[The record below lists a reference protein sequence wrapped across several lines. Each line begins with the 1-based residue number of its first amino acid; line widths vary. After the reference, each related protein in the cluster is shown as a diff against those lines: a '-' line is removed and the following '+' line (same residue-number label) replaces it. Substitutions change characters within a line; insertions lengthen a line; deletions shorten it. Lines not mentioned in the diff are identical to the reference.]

1 MWLQFIECFVLL
13 NSIKIIS
20 QRVFSL
26 QMVWIAG
33 KHVSGYD
40 NNDNK
45 YHKLWVHLAQSDMY
59 MTLYFE
65 MSLPCTPP
73 SFLTFC
79 SSSCFLTILEP
90 FNLPNSMNSL
100 RQLKSNSFWRTF
112 VTYFSQVIT
121 LCLWPFPTQPV
132 AMNCK
137 LIFSTYISKL
147 QTFSVLLQQTF
158 STYEYLNQLFD

>member
-1 MWLQFIECFVLL
+1 MFYLCCSFHTYVQKKWLQFIECFVLL

-33 KHVSGYD
+33 NNVSGYD

-65 MSLPCTPP
+65 MSLPCAPP
-73 SFLTFC
+73 SLLTFW

-100 RQLKSNSFWRTF
+100 RQLKSNSFWRPF
-112 VTYFSQVIT
+112 VTYLTKWSHCGYGLPQ
-121 LCLWPFPTQPV
+121 
-132 AMNCK
+132 
-137 LIFSTYISKL
+137 
-147 QTFSVLLQQTF
+147 LLACG
-158 STYEYLNQLFD
+158 YEL